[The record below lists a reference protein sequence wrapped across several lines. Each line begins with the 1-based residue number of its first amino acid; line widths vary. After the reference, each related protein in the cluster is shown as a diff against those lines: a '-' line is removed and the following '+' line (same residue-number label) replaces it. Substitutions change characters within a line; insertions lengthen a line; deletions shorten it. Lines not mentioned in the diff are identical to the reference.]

1 MGSADKVI
9 ILVLANLLTFGPAT
23 SGEISS
29 QRRLL
34 FFFDKIEVNGEV
46 DAFLSKGKRN
56 REATIYADSEII
68 DTVLTKVSK
77 RTLYADANNTYRL
90 ARRLPF
96 IKLNAQRKFPVE
108 IMVSIDKL
116 AEIRVHGGSNLT
128 SAGLNSDK
136 LSVFCS
142 STGKVHLENL
152 ISPTLQLRHEGSGVV
167 VLRGKGVH
175 RLEANFRRRLA
186 SGRGIPGRR
195 GHPSASRQNE
205 RTPGPTAL
213 DGCPHAPVPEI

>member
-46 DAFLSKGKRN
+46 DVFLSKGNRN

-77 RTLYADANNTYRL
+77 RTLYVDANNTYQL

-96 IKLNAQRKFPVE
+96 IKLNAQRKFVE
-108 IMVSIDKL
+108 IIVSIDKL
-116 AEIRVHGGSNLT
+116 TEIRVHGGSNLT
-128 SAGLNSDK
+128 SAGLNSTNCP
-136 LSVFCS
+136 F
-142 STGKVHLENL
+142 
-152 ISPTLQLRHEGSGVV
+152 
-167 VLRGKGVH
+167 
-175 RLEANFRRRLA
+175 F
-186 SGRGIPGRR
+186 
-195 GHPSASRQNE
+195 
-205 RTPGPTAL
+205 AL
-213 DGCPHAPVPEI
+213 PRARSI